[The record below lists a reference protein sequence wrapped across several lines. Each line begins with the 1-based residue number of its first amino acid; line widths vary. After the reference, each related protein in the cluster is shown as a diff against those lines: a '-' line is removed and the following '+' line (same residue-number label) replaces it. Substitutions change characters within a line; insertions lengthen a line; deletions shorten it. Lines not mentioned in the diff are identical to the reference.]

1 MGRKHKMKAAQ
12 QQNPIVAEATRI
24 RISDILESFRAA
36 PDQVYTFEAN
46 LSSFDR
52 AVVHEVCKK
61 MGMMSKSSGRGSQRC
76 VSVYKNTKKLDDVK
90 GKENLTHLTFSGES
104 KMALGELFSNYP
116 PAEGGFG
123 TELDGKHSGTAGKT
137 REKKDDIFSKPFRK
151 KEEIAKKVES
161 FASRIEKDVKLKQIV
176 EGRSK
181 LPIASF
187 RDVITSTI
195 ESHQVVLIS
204 GETGC
209 GKTTQVTNSLL
220 CLLYGTSNMACRNCV
235 PQFLLDH
242 KWGKGEACKIVCTQ
256 PRRISAISVAE
267 RISYERGE
275 SVGDSVGYKIRL
287 ESKGGKHSSIVFCTN
302 GVLLRMLVSK
312 GISGSQNEAKT
323 AAEEN
328 ISDLTHII
336 VDEIHERDRF
346 SDFMLAIIRDILP
359 SHSHLRLILMSA
371 TLDAERFSQYF
382 GGCPI
387 IRVPGFT
394 YPVKAFH
401 LEDVLSI
408 LNSRDDNHLD
418 SAIPNVRDEG
428 HELTEEDKAALDEAI
443 NLAWSNDEF
452 DSLLDLVSSEGTPKV
467 YNYQHSTSGLTP
479 LMVFAGKGRVGD
491 VCLLLSLGANCNLQE
506 KFGLTA
512 LKWAERENQ
521 EEAAEV
527 IRKHAQNALADSS
540 EQQQLLDKYMATINP
555 EFVDVILIE
564 QLLKKICVDSKD
576 GAILVF
582 LPGWD
587 DINRTRERLLV
598 NPFFKDG
605 SKFIIISLHSMVPSM
620 EQKKVFKRPPQGCRK
635 IILSTNISESAITID
650 DVVYVIDSGRMK
662 EKSYDPYN
670 NVSTLQSSWVS
681 KASAKQREG
690 RAGRCQPGIC
700 YHLYSK
706 LRETSLPDFQV
717 PEIKRMPIEEL
728 CLQVKLLDPHCKI
741 EDFLQ
746 KTLDPPVPETINNA
760 VAVLV
765 DIGALSVDET
775 LTDLGEKIG
784 CLPVHPLTSKM
795 LFFAILMNC
804 LDPAL
809 TLACASD
816 YRDPFTL
823 PMLPNEKKRAA
834 AAKFELA
841 SLYGGHSDQLAV
853 MAAFECWKK
862 AKNRGQEA
870 SFCSQY
876 FISSS
881 TMNMLEAMRKQLQRE
896 LVRKGFIP
904 ENVSSCNTNAHVPGI
919 VHAVLVAGLY
929 PMVGRF
935 LPPKHGKRVVET
947 TSGAKVRLHP
957 QSLNFKLSFWK
968 SNDYPLVIYDEITRG
983 DGGMHIRNCT
993 VIGPLPLLLLAT
1005 EIVVAPAENDDDD
1018 DDDYDSADGAESDE
1032 DGMEIDGKLG
1042 TQQGERIMSSPDN
1055 LVMVVVDRWLYFGA
1069 TALDVAQIYCLR
1081 EQLSAAILFKV
1092 THPHKELPPAL
1103 GAYAY
1108 TTACIL
1114 SNDGLSGISL
1124 PGESVESLTSMVHAT
1139 EIDKSTSG
1147 RRGASQ
1153 NPNSFLSLLMNDK
1166 QQTGPRYH
1174 NARNPNQ
1181 RPPLQGSTS
1190 VGHSSGM
1197 QGTSGL
1203 RGDYSK
1209 RQRGN
1214 ATKQHV
1220 NYL

>member
-1 MGRKHKMKAAQ
+1 MGRKNKMKAAQ

-36 PDQVYTFEAN
+36 PDKVYTFEAN

-61 MGMMSKSSGRGSQRC
+61 MGMTSKSSGRGSQRC

-104 KMALGELFSNYP
+104 KMAMGELFSNYP

-187 RDVITSTI
+187 MDVITSTI

-209 GKTTQVTNSLL
+209 GKTTQV
-220 CLLYGTSNMACRNCV
+220 

-242 KWGKGEACKIVCTQ
+242 NWGKGEACKIVCTQ

-312 GISGSQNEAKT
+312 GISGSQNEAK
-323 AAEEN
+323 AAAKEN

-401 LEDVLSI
+401 LDDVLSI

-418 SAIPNVRDEG
+418 FAMPNVRDEG

-491 VCLLLSLGANCNLQE
+491 VCMLLSLGANCNLQE
-506 KFGLTA
+506 KCGLTA

-555 EFVDVILIE
+555 EFVDVVLIE
-564 QLLKKICVDSKD
+564 KLLKKICVDSKD

-587 DINRTRERLLV
+587 DINKTRERLLV

-746 KTLDPPVPETINNA
+746 KTLDPPVPETISNA

-795 LFFAILMNC
+795 IFFAILMNC

-896 LVRKGFIP
+896 LIRKGFIP

-1005 EIVVAPAENDDDD
+1005 EIVVAPAENDADDE

-1114 SNDGLSGISL
+1114 SSDGLSGISL

-1139 EIDKSTSG
+1139 EIDRSTSG
-1147 RRGASQ
+1147 RRGTGQ

-1166 QQTGPRYH
+1166 QQTAPRYH

-1197 QGTSGL
+1197 QGPSGL

-1214 ATKQHV
+1214 TTKQHV
-1220 NYL
+1220 H

>member
-1 MGRKHKMKAAQ
+1 MKAAQ

-36 PDQVYTFEAN
+36 PDKVYTFEAN

-61 MGMMSKSSGRGSQRC
+61 MGMTSKSSGRGSQRC

-187 RDVITSTI
+187 MDVITSTI

-209 GKTTQVTNSLL
+209 GKTTQV
-220 CLLYGTSNMACRNCV
+220 

-242 KWGKGEACKIVCTQ
+242 NWGKGEACKIVCTQ

-312 GISGSQNEAKT
+312 GISGSQNEAK
-323 AAEEN
+323 AAAKEN

-401 LEDVLSI
+401 LDDVLSI

-418 SAIPNVRDEG
+418 FAMPNVRDEG

-491 VCLLLSLGANCNLQE
+491 VCMLLSLGANCNLQE
-506 KFGLTA
+506 KCGLTA

-555 EFVDVILIE
+555 EFVDVVLIE
-564 QLLKKICVDSKD
+564 KLLKKICVDSKD

-587 DINRTRERLLV
+587 DINKTRERLLV

-746 KTLDPPVPETINNA
+746 KTLDPPVPETISNA

-795 LFFAILMNC
+795 IFFAILMNC

-896 LVRKGFIP
+896 LIRKGFIP

-1005 EIVVAPAENDDDD
+1005 EIVVAPAENDADDE

-1081 EQLSAAILFKV
+1081 EQLSAAILFKNF
-1092 THPHKELPPAL
+1092 LLLL
-1103 GAYAY
+1103 GPMH
-1108 TTACIL
+1108 IL
-1114 SNDGLSGISL
+1114 RLVFCPVMGYL
-1124 PGESVESLTSMVHAT
+1124 
-1139 EIDKSTSG
+1139 
-1147 RRGASQ
+1147 
-1153 NPNSFLSLLMNDK
+1153 
-1166 QQTGPRYH
+1166 
-1174 NARNPNQ
+1174 
-1181 RPPLQGSTS
+1181 GSHYQENLWS
-1190 VGHSSGM
+1190 
-1197 QGTSGL
+1197 
-1203 RGDYSK
+1203 R
-1209 RQRGN
+1209 
-1214 ATKQHV
+1214 
-1220 NYL
+1220 

>member
-1 MGRKHKMKAAQ
+1 
-12 QQNPIVAEATRI
+12 
-24 RISDILESFRAA
+24 
-36 PDQVYTFEAN
+36 
-46 LSSFDR
+46 
-52 AVVHEVCKK
+52 
-61 MGMMSKSSGRGSQRC
+61 
-76 VSVYKNTKKLDDVK
+76 
-90 GKENLTHLTFSGES
+90 
-104 KMALGELFSNYP
+104 
-116 PAEGGFG
+116 
-123 TELDGKHSGTAGKT
+123 
-137 REKKDDIFSKPFRK
+137 
-151 KEEIAKKVES
+151 
-161 FASRIEKDVKLKQIV
+161 
-176 EGRSK
+176 
-181 LPIASF
+181 
-187 RDVITSTI
+187 
-195 ESHQVVLIS
+195 
-204 GETGC
+204 
-209 GKTTQVTNSLL
+209 
-220 CLLYGTSNMACRNCV
+220 
-235 PQFLLDH
+235 
-242 KWGKGEACKIVCTQ
+242 
-256 PRRISAISVAE
+256 
-267 RISYERGE
+267 
-275 SVGDSVGYKIRL
+275 
-287 ESKGGKHSSIVFCTN
+287 
-302 GVLLRMLVSK
+302 MLVSK
-312 GISGSQNEAKT
+312 GISGSQNEAK
-323 AAEEN
+323 AAAKEN

-418 SAIPNVRDEG
+418 FAMPNVRDEG
-428 HELTEEDKAALDEAI
+428 RELTEEDKAALDEAI

-491 VCLLLSLGANCNLQE
+491 VCMLLSLGANCNLQE
-506 KFGLTA
+506 KCGLTA

-555 EFVDVILIE
+555 EFVDVVLIE
-564 QLLKKICVDSKD
+564 KLLKKICVDSKD

-587 DINRTRERLLV
+587 DINKTRERLLV

-620 EQKKVFKRPPQGCRK
+620 EQKKVF
-635 IILSTNISESAITID
+635 S
-650 DVVYVIDSGRMK
+650 
-662 EKSYDPYN
+662 
-670 NVSTLQSSWVS
+670 
-681 KASAKQREG
+681 
-690 RAGRCQPGIC
+690 
-700 YHLYSK
+700 
-706 LRETSLPDFQV
+706 
-717 PEIKRMPIEEL
+717 
-728 CLQVKLLDPHCKI
+728 LQVKLLDPHCKI

-746 KTLDPPVPETINNA
+746 KTLDPPVPETISNA

-795 LFFAILMNC
+795 IFFAILMNC

-823 PMLPNEKKRAA
+823 PMLPNEKKRAV

-896 LVRKGFIP
+896 LIRKGFIP
-904 ENVSSCNTNAHVPGI
+904 ENVSSCNANAHVPGI

-1018 DDDYDSADGAESDE
+1018 EDDDYDSADGAESDE

-1055 LVMVVVDRWLYFGA
+1055 LVKVVVDRWLYFGA

-1147 RRGASQ
+1147 RRGTGQ

-1166 QQTGPRYH
+1166 QQTAPRYH

-1197 QGTSGL
+1197 QGPSGL

-1214 ATKQHV
+1214 TTKQHV
-1220 NYL
+1220 H

>member
-1 MGRKHKMKAAQ
+1 
-12 QQNPIVAEATRI
+12 
-24 RISDILESFRAA
+24 
-36 PDQVYTFEAN
+36 
-46 LSSFDR
+46 
-52 AVVHEVCKK
+52 
-61 MGMMSKSSGRGSQRC
+61 
-76 VSVYKNTKKLDDVK
+76 
-90 GKENLTHLTFSGES
+90 
-104 KMALGELFSNYP
+104 MALGELFSNYP

-161 FASRIEKDVKLKQIV
+161 FASRIEKDVKLKQ
-176 EGRSK
+176 
-181 LPIASF
+181 
-187 RDVITSTI
+187 
-195 ESHQVVLIS
+195 VVLIS

-209 GKTTQVTNSLL
+209 GKTTQV
-220 CLLYGTSNMACRNCV
+220 

-242 KWGKGEACKIVCTQ
+242 NWGKGEACKIVCTQ
-256 PRRISAISVAE
+256 PRRISAISEFLMKEEKVLEIALDTRWE
-267 RISYERGE
+267 ALVNCVLYKWG
-275 SVGDSVGYKIRL
+275 SVEDAG
-287 ESKGGKHSSIVFCTN
+287 FQ
-302 GVLLRMLVSK
+302 
-312 GISGSQNEAKT
+312 GISGSQNEAK
-323 AAEEN
+323 AAAKEN

-401 LEDVLSI
+401 LDDVLSI

-418 SAIPNVRDEG
+418 FAMPNVRDEG
-428 HELTEEDKAALDEAI
+428 HELTEDTALDEAI

-491 VCLLLSLGANCNLQE
+491 VCMLLSLGANCNLQE
-506 KFGLTA
+506 KCGLTA

-555 EFVDVILIE
+555 EFVDVVLIE
-564 QLLKKICVDSKD
+564 KLLKKICVDSKD

-587 DINRTRERLLV
+587 DINKTRERLLV

-728 CLQVKLLDPHCKI
+728 CLQI

-746 KTLDPPVPETINNA
+746 KTLDPPVPETISNA

-795 LFFAILMNC
+795 IFFAILMNC

-896 LVRKGFIP
+896 LILP

-1005 EIVVAPAENDDDD
+1005 EIVVAPAENDADDE

-1055 LVMVVVDRWLYFGA
+1055 LVMV
-1069 TALDVAQIYCLR
+1069 
-1081 EQLSAAILFKV
+1081 

-1114 SNDGLSGISL
+1114 SSDGLSGISL

-1139 EIDKSTSG
+1139 EIDRSTSG
-1147 RRGASQ
+1147 RRGTGQ

-1166 QQTGPRYH
+1166 QQTAPRYH

-1181 RPPLQGSTS
+1181 RPPLQGLSWAQFWHARAIRS
-1190 VGHSSGM
+1190 E
-1197 QGTSGL
+1197 
-1203 RGDYSK
+1203 GDYSK

-1214 ATKQHV
+1214 TTKQHV
-1220 NYL
+1220 H

>member
-1 MGRKHKMKAAQ
+1 MNNQETKAQKGKMGKKNQRKAAQ
-12 QQNPIVAEATRI
+12 QQNPRVAEATLI
-24 RISDILESFRAA
+24 RISKILERFRAA

-46 LSSFDR
+46 LSNYDR

-61 MGMMSKSSGRGSQRC
+61 MGMKSKSSGRGGQRR

-104 KMALGELFSNYP
+104 KMVLGELFSNYP
-116 PAEGGFG
+116 PEEGGFG
-123 TELDGKHSGTAGKT
+123 AELEGKHSGTAGKT
-137 REKKDDIFSKPFRK
+137 REKKDDIFSKPSRK
-151 KEEIAKKVES
+151 KAEIAKKVES

-187 RDVITSTI
+187 MDVITSTI

-209 GKTTQVTNSLL
+209 GKTTQV
-220 CLLYGTSNMACRNCV
+220 

-242 KWGKGEACKIVCTQ
+242 MWGKGEACKIVCTQ
-256 PRRISAISVAE
+256 PRRISAISVSE

-275 SVGDSVGYKIRL
+275 NVGDSVGYKIRL

-302 GVLLRMLVSK
+302 GVLLRILVSK
-312 GISGSQNEAKT
+312 GITGSQNEANT
-323 AAEEN
+323 AAKEN
-328 ISDLTHII
+328 VSDLTHII

-418 SAIPNVRDEG
+418 SAMPNVLDEG

-467 YNYQHSTSGLTP
+467 YDYQHSVSGLTP

-491 VCLLLSLGANCNLQE
+491 VCMLLSLGANCNLQS
-506 KFGLTA
+506 KCGLTA

-555 EFVDVILIE
+555 ELIDVVLIE
-564 QLLKKICVDSKD
+564 QLVKKICVDSKD

-587 DINRTRERLLV
+587 DINRTRERLLA

-605 SKFIIISLHSMVPSM
+605 SKFIIISLHSMVPSV

-706 LRETSLPDFQV
+706 LRESSLPDFQV

-741 EDFLQ
+741 EAFLQ
-746 KTLDPPVPETINNA
+746 KTLDPPVPETIRNA
-760 VAVLV
+760 VAVLL

-775 LTDLGEKIG
+775 LTELGEKIG

-795 LFFAILMNC
+795 IFFAILMNC

-853 MAAFECWKK
+853 LAAFECWNN

-881 TMNMLEAMRKQLQRE
+881 TMNMLQAMRKQLQRE
-896 LVRKGFIP
+896 LIRKGFIP

-935 LPPKHGKRVVET
+935 LPPKNGKRVVET

-1005 EIVVAPAENDDDD
+1005 EIVVAPAENDDEDD
-1018 DDDYDSADGAESDE
+1018 EEEDDDYDSADGAESDE
-1032 DGMEIDGKLG
+1032 DGMEIHGKLG

-1055 LVMVVVDRWLYFGA
+1055 SVMVVVDRWLYFGA

-1103 GAYAY
+1103 AAYTY

-1139 EIDKSTSG
+1139 EIDESCSG
-1147 RRGASQ
+1147 RRGISQ
-1153 NPNSFLSLLMNDK
+1153 NPNSFLSSLKNNT
-1166 QQTGPRYH
+1166 QQTAPRYH
-1174 NARNPNQ
+1174 NARSPNQ
-1181 RPPLQGSTS
+1181 RPTLQGSTS
-1190 VGHSSGM
+1190 AGHSM
-1197 QGTSGL
+1197 QGPSGP
-1203 RGDYSK
+1203 RGDSYK

-1214 ATKQHV
+1214 ATRQHV
-1220 NYL
+1220 RYL

>member
-1 MGRKHKMKAAQ
+1 M
-12 QQNPIVAEATRI
+12 
-24 RISDILESFRAA
+24 ISSL
-36 PDQVYTFEAN
+36 N
-46 LSSFDR
+46 L
-52 AVVHEVCKK
+52 
-61 MGMMSKSSGRGSQRC
+61 
-76 VSVYKNTKKLDDVK
+76 
-90 GKENLTHLTFSGES
+90 
-104 KMALGELFSNYP
+104 P
-116 PAEGGFG
+116 
-123 TELDGKHSGTAGKT
+123 
-137 REKKDDIFSKPFRK
+137 EKKA
-151 KEEIAKKVES
+151 EIAKKVES

-187 RDVITSTI
+187 MDVITSTI

-209 GKTTQVTNSLL
+209 GKTTQV
-220 CLLYGTSNMACRNCV
+220 
-235 PQFLLDH
+235 PQYLLDH
-242 KWGKGEACKIVCTQ
+242 MWGKGEACKIVCTQ

-275 SVGDSVGYKIRL
+275 NVGDSVGYKIRL

-302 GVLLRMLVSK
+302 GVLLRILVSK
-312 GISGSQNEAKT
+312 GITGSQDEANTVAK
-323 AAEEN
+323 EN
-328 ISDLTHII
+328 VSDLTHII

-418 SAIPNVRDEG
+418 SAMPNVLDEG

-467 YNYQHSTSGLTP
+467 YDYQHSASGLTP

-491 VCLLLSLGANCNLQE
+491 VCMLLSLGANCNLQS
-506 KFGLTA
+506 KCGLTA
-512 LKWAERENQ
+512 LKWAEQENQ

-527 IRKHAQNALADSS
+527 IRKHAQNALADSL

-555 EFVDVILIE
+555 ELVDVVLIE
-564 QLLKKICVDSKD
+564 QLLKKICVGSKD

-587 DINRTRERLLV
+587 DINRTRERLLA
-598 NPFFKDG
+598 NLFFKDC
-605 SKFIIISLHSMVPSM
+605 SKFIIISLHSMVPSV

-706 LRETSLPDFQV
+706 LRESSLPDFQV

-728 CLQVKLLDPHCKI
+728 CLQVKLLDPYCKI

-746 KTLDPPVPETINNA
+746 KTLDPPVPETIRNA
-760 VAVLV
+760 VAVLL
-765 DIGALSVDET
+765 DIGALSVDEK
-775 LTDLGEKIG
+775 LTELGEKIG

-795 LFFAILMNC
+795 IFFAILMNC

-853 MAAFECWKK
+853 LAAFECWNN

-881 TMNMLEAMRKQLQRE
+881 TMNMLQAMRKQLQRE
-896 LVRKGFIP
+896 LIRKGFIP

-935 LPPKHGKRVVET
+935 LPPKNGKRVVET

-1005 EIVVAPAENDDDD
+1005 EIVVAPAENDDEDDD

-1032 DGMEIDGKLG
+1032 DGMEIHGKLG

-1055 LVMVVVDRWLYFGA
+1055 SVMVVVDRWLYFGA

-1103 GAYAY
+1103 GAYTYA
-1108 TTACIL
+1108 TACIL

-1139 EIDKSTSG
+1139 EIDESCSG
-1147 RRGASQ
+1147 RRGISQ
-1153 NPNSFLSLLMNDK
+1153 NPNSFLSSLKNNT
-1166 QQTGPRYH
+1166 QQTAPRYH
-1174 NARNPNQ
+1174 NARSPNQ
-1181 RPPLQGSTS
+1181 RPPLQGSS
-1190 VGHSSGM
+1190 SAGHSM
-1197 QGTSGL
+1197 QGPSGP
-1203 RGDYSK
+1203 RGDSFK

-1214 ATKQHV
+1214 ATRQHV
-1220 NYL
+1220 RYL

>member
-1 MGRKHKMKAAQ
+1 MGRKNKMKAAQ

-61 MGMMSKSSGRGSQRC
+61 MGMTSKSSGRGSQRC

-187 RDVITSTI
+187 MDVITSTI

-209 GKTTQVTNSLL
+209 GKTTQV
-220 CLLYGTSNMACRNCV
+220 

-242 KWGKGEACKIVCTQ
+242 NWGKGEACKIVCTQ

-312 GISGSQNEAKT
+312 GISGSQNEAK
-323 AAEEN
+323 AAAKEN

-418 SAIPNVRDEG
+418 FAMPNVRDEG

-443 NLAWSNDEF
+443 NLAWSTDEF
-452 DSLLDLVSSEGTPKV
+452 DSLLDLVSSEGTPQV

-491 VCLLLSLGANCNLQE
+491 VCMLLSLGANCNLQE
-506 KFGLTA
+506 KCGLTA

-540 EQQQLLDKYMATINP
+540 GKQQLLDKYMATINP
-555 EFVDVILIE
+555 EFVDVVLIE
-564 QLLKKICVDSKD
+564 KLLKKICVDSKD

-598 NPFFKDG
+598 NPVFKDG

-746 KTLDPPVPETINNA
+746 KTLDPPVPETISNA

-795 LFFAILMNC
+795 IFFAILMNC

-896 LVRKGFIP
+896 LIRKGFIP

-1005 EIVVAPAENDDDD
+1005 EIVVAPAENNDEDE

-1124 PGESVESLTSMVHAT
+1124 PRESVESLTSMVHAT

-1147 RRGASQ
+1147 RRGTGQ

-1166 QQTGPRYH
+1166 QQTAPRYH

-1197 QGTSGL
+1197 QGPSGL

-1214 ATKQHV
+1214 TSKQHV
-1220 NYL
+1220 H